1 VFTSINVLPRGPMP
15 YVALDPPIWAVVAP
29 LALRRRRSV
38 MGLLFGLTRGK
49 STMNFDLYCVNPEL
63 ICFARVPIA
72 SVLVRAGIR

>member
-1 VFTSINVLPRGPMP
+1 
-15 YVALDPPIWAVVAP
+15 
-29 LALRRRRSV
+29 